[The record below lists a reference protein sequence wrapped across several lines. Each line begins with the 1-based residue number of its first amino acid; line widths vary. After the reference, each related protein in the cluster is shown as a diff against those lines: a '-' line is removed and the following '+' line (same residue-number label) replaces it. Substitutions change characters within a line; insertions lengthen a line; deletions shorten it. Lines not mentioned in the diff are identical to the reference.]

1 MKKSAAVIAF
11 AALWAATPASPQSLK
26 TEDEKTLYALGVM
39 VGENINVFSLSKTE
53 LETVKKG
60 FVDGATG
67 AKPQVSIETYKPK
80 VQALAQAREAAKS
93 EGEKKKGDAF
103 LDKAA
108 TEKGAVKTASGLV
121 YTELKAGTGPS
132 PKETDTVK
140 VHYRGTLTDGKEFD
154 SSYKRGQPAE
164 FPLNGVIKCWTEGVQ
179 KMKVGGKAK
188 LVCPSKIAYGDQG
201 HPPVIPGGATLVFV
215 VELLGI
221 TPK

>member
-1 MKKSAAVIAF
+1 MNNTATLMAL
-11 AALWAATPASPQSLK
+11 AALWAAMPASAQGLK
-26 TEDEKTLYALGVM
+26 SEDEKTLYALGVM
-39 VGENINVFSLSKTE
+39 VGENVSVFGLSKTE

-67 AKPQVSIETYKPK
+67 AKPQVNVETYKPK
-80 VQALAQAREAAKS
+80 VQALAQAREAVKS
-93 EGEKKKGDAF
+93 EGEKKKGGAF

-121 YTELKAGTGPS
+121 YTELKAGNGPS
-132 PKETDTVK
+132 PKETDTAK
-140 VHYRGTLTDGKEFD
+140 VNYRGTLTDGKEFD

-164 FPLNGVIKCWTEGVQ
+164 FPLNGVIKCWTEGLQ

-188 LVCPSKIAYGDQG
+188 LVCPSSIAYGDAG
-201 HPPVIPGGATLVFV
+201 HPPVIPGGATLIFE

>member
-1 MKKSAAVIAF
+1 MNKTATLMAF
-11 AALWAATPASPQSLK
+11 AALWAVMPASAQGLK

-39 VGENINVFSLSKTE
+39 VGENVNVFSLSKTE

-67 AKPQVSIETYKPK
+67 AKPQVNVETYKPK
-80 VQALAQAREAAKS
+80 VQALAQAREASKS
-93 EGEKKKGDAF
+93 EGEKKKGGAF
-103 LDKAA
+103 TDKAA
-108 TEKGAVKTASGLV
+108 TEKGAVKTSSGLV
-121 YTELKAGTGPS
+121 YTELKAGSGPS

-140 VHYRGTLTDGKEFD
+140 VNYRGTLTDGKEFD

-164 FPLNGVIKCWTEGVQ
+164 FPLNGVIKCWTEGLQ

-188 LVCPSKIAYGDQG
+188 LVCPSSIAYGDAG
-201 HPPVIPGGATLVFV
+201 HPPVIPGGATLIFE
-215 VELLGI
+215 VELLAI